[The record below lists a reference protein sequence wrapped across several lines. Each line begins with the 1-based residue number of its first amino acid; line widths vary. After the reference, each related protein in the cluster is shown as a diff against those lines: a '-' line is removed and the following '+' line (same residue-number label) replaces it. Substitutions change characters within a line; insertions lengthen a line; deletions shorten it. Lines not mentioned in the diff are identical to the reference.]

1 MVLKFNNMFKFLV
14 LKLNDKKIFNIW
26 GIFFVYSVLLCLA
39 FQLVILPYILPPEF
53 YWGNG
58 QMTNGDWLVFQY
70 RAEQVFLQIKEFGWS
85 SWQLKPSGWGI
96 TGVIS
101 LVYGLFDSTKTFL
114 LIPVHSALHA
124 LGATSIV
131 LIIERLGVTRS
142 TAFLSAL
149 PYLIYPTSL
158 LWVTQL
164 MKDIYTTNALLLAL
178 FGIIVLFSFLKT
190 RPLRIQQ
197 KDYISSILSI
207 VFGIS
212 LVWLIRP
219 YMVSLFTL
227 FAMAT
232 FMVLTFFLIFS
243 LINKKITVIS
253 FFSLIILQ
261 FSLII
266 FMNNLPNSSF
276 NSVPVLGLGTDFS
289 NIKSEK
295 NDEELVV
302 KKEAIA
308 LEISD
313 ELVKRNHE
321 FEMRLIELEQET
333 KLLKETYEANLVEK
347 GSKVVEQEAKLLN
360 ETNEKNL
367 VEKGSK
373 AVEQGSKVVEQGS
386 KVVEQEAKLLKETNE
401 KNLVENDLLKLE
413 YEDKA
418 KVLIKKMNEARLIFE
433 ADVQRLNFKNEG
445 YKINS
450 KLVIDKNFDE
460 KIEEMTTELV
470 GQNLTNIEIRDQ
482 DLSQLKKARIHKQ
495 WISSGFLPT
504 KIDNQFNKLYNNRTY
519 FHQVNFMASS
529 TIDYEH
535 DLNSFSA
542 MLRYIPRAT
551 QVAFLAPFPSSWS
564 SEKRSSQTSMFS
576 KIVGIEMIMSYFL
589 LVGTIYSLYLW
600 RRKIEL
606 WIIISYSLFFGLIFS
621 YAFPNVGTLVRYRY
635 GPLMLLVAL
644 GISALVYLYSKYKNQ
659 KLIIINE

>member
-347 GSKVVEQEAKLLN
+347 GSKVVEQEAKLL
-360 ETNEKNL
+360 
-367 VEKGSK
+367 
-373 AVEQGSKVVEQGS
+373 
-386 KVVEQEAKLLKETNE
+386 KETNE